1 MKTVKNTRLIRKSLI
16 SASPD
21 EKNYFQLLPPATE
34 EDMKDSFQGYVMF
47 PNPRG
52 VLETTMTI

>member
-1 MKTVKNTRLIRKSLI
+1 MIVENTRLIRRSLI

-21 EKNYFQLLPPATE
+21 EKNYFELLPPAIG

-52 VLETTMTI
+52 ILETTMTI

>member
-1 MKTVKNTRLIRKSLI
+1 MFVENTRLIRKSLI
-16 SASPD
+16 SASSD
-21 EKNYFQLLPPATE
+21 ETNYFELLPPPIG

-52 VLETTMTI
+52 ILETTMTI